1 MLSKPLVMPSLTN
14 IDNSITR
21 RVTLAVVCLATA
33 MLMLDIAV
41 VNTAL
46 SSISE
51 DLNTGLSGLQWVIDA
66 YTLALATVVLSAGS
80 LADRLGRRRVFLV
93 GLGVFTV
100 SSLVCALSGS
110 IVMLDA
116 ARAVQGLGAA
126 AMFAVSLALLAHAYP
141 GMRERAGALAVYGA
155 TIGASFAVGP
165 LVGGLLTSGLS
176 WRWIFLVNIPFG
188 IVAIAATVA
197 RVQESRDE
205 HARSIDWIGQIVLGG
220 GLFLLVLALLRGNDQ
235 GWGSTVI
242 IAELTGAVA
251 LLALFGIVEQRV
263 KEPMLPLHFFR
274 NRGFAATQAGT
285 VAISAS
291 FFAVFIYTTLYLQHI
306 LGLSAI
312 QTGLVYMPGTV
323 IMFVVSGASAQL
335 GEKVSPRLM
344 VSGGLVLVG
353 VGMLLMTLAG
363 VGSSWTIVLP
373 GEIVALVGTGLFNPA
388 MSGVAMGSLPQ
399 RHSGLAAGAY
409 DTFRQAGMA
418 VGIAALGA
426 LIPASSALG
435 HGSPHAY
442 VDGLRAALVVGAA
455 VALLGA
461 LATAK
466 LLRGRQNGMAVE
478 PELVLESA

>member
-1 MLSKPLVMPSLTN
+1 MALSHE
-14 IDNSITR
+14 NSIAR
-21 RVTLAVVCLATA
+21 QVTLAVVCLATA

-51 DLNTGLSGLQWVIDA
+51 DLHTGLSGLQWVIDA
-66 YTLALATVVLSAGS
+66 YTLALATVVLSFGS
-80 LADRLGRRRVFLV
+80 LADRLGRRRVFLA
-93 GLGVFTV
+93 GLAVFTA

-155 TIGASFAVGP
+155 TIGAAFAVGP
-165 LVGGLLTSGLS
+165 LVGGLLTSGLG
-176 WRWIFLVNIPFG
+176 WRWIFLVNIPIG
-188 IVAIAATVA
+188 IIAIAATLA

-205 HARSIDWIGQIVLGG
+205 QARSIDWIGQTVLGG
-220 GLFLLVLALLRGNDQ
+220 GLFLLVFALLRGNEQ
-235 GWGSTVI
+235 GWGSTAI
-242 IAELTGAVA
+242 IAELSGAAV
-251 LLALFGIVEQRV
+251 LFALFAYVEQRV

-291 FFAVFIYTTLYLQHI
+291 FFAVFIYTTLYLQNI

-312 QTGLVYMPGTV
+312 ETGLVYMPGTA
-323 IMFVVSGASAQL
+323 IMFIVSGASAQL

-344 VSGGLVLVG
+344 ISGGLALVA

-363 VGSSWTIVLP
+363 VHSSWTVILP
-373 GEIVALVGTGLFNPA
+373 GEIIALIGTGLFNPA

-435 HGSPHAY
+435 HGNANDY
-442 VDGLRAALVVGAA
+442 VDGLRTALVVGAF
-455 VALLGA
+455 VAIAGA
-461 LATAK
+461 FATAR
-466 LLRGRQNGMAVE
+466 LLRGRTAIMADAQAAYE
-478 PELVLESA
+478 PA

>member
-1 MLSKPLVMPSLTN
+1 MASLTEN
-14 IDNSITR
+14 NSITR
-21 RVTLAVVCLATA
+21 KVTLAVVSLATA

-46 SSISE
+46 SSISK
-51 DLNTGLSGLQWVIDA
+51 DLHTGLSGLQWVIDA

-80 LADRLGRRRVFLV
+80 LADRLGRRKVFVV
-93 GLGVFTV
+93 GLVVFTI

-110 IVMLDA
+110 IVMLDV

-165 LVGGLLTSGLS
+165 LIGGILTSGLG

-188 IVAIAATVA
+188 IIAIVATLK
-197 RVQESRDE
+197 RVEESRDQL
-205 HARSIDWIGQIVLGG
+205 ARSIDWIGQIVLGG

-235 GWGSTVI
+235 GWGSTAI
-242 IAELTGAVA
+242 IAELSGAAV
-251 LLALFGIVEQRV
+251 LLALFAYVEQRV
-263 KEPMLPLHFFR
+263 KEPMLPLKFFR

-291 FFAVFIYTTLYLQHI
+291 FFAVFIYTTLYLQNV

-312 QTGLVYMPGTV
+312 ETGLVYMPGTV
-323 IMFVVSGASAQL
+323 IMFFVSGASAQL

-344 VSGGLVLVG
+344 ISGGLALVAA
-353 VGMLLMTLAG
+353 GMLLMTLAG

-373 GEIVALVGTGLFNPA
+373 GEVIALIGTGLFNPA

-435 HGSPHAY
+435 HGDPQAY
-442 VDGLRAALVVGAA
+442 VDGLREALVVGAF
-455 VALLGA
+455 VAIAGA
-461 LATAK
+461 AATAK
-466 LLRGRQNGMAVE
+466 LLRGRKNGMAVE
-478 PELVLESA
+478 GEVALESA

>member
-1 MLSKPLVMPSLTN
+1 MALSKE
-14 IDNSITR
+14 NSIR
-21 RVTLAVVCLATA
+21 QITLAVVCLATA

-46 SSISE
+46 SSISD
-51 DLNTGLSGLQWVIDA
+51 DLHTGLSGLQWVIDA
-66 YTLALATVVLSAGS
+66 YTLALATVVLSFGS
-80 LADRLGRRRVFLV
+80 LADRLGRRRVFLA
-93 GLGVFTV
+93 GLAVFTV
-100 SSLVCALSGS
+100 SSLVCALSDS

-116 ARAVQGLGAA
+116 ARAVQGIGAA

-165 LVGGLLTSGLS
+165 LVGGLLTSGGG
-176 WRWIFLVNIPFG
+176 WRWIFLVNIPIG
-188 IVAIAATVA
+188 ILAIAATLA
-197 RVQESRDE
+197 RVEESRDE
-205 HARSIDWIGQIVLGG
+205 QARSIDWIGQLVLGG
-220 GLFLLVLALLRGNDQ
+220 GLFLLVLALLRGNEQ
-235 GWGSTVI
+235 GWGSSEIV
-242 IAELTGAVA
+242 AQLSGAAV
-251 LLALFGIVEQRV
+251 LLALFAFVEQRV

-291 FFAVFIYTTLYLQHI
+291 FFAVFIYTTLYLQNI
-306 LGLSAI
+306 LGLSPI
-312 QTGLVYMPGTV
+312 ETGLVYMPGTA
-323 IMFVVSGASAQL
+323 IMFFVSGASAQL

-344 VSGGLVLVG
+344 ISGGLALVA
-353 VGMLLMTLAG
+353 VGMLLMTVAG
-363 VGSSWTIVLP
+363 VHSSWVVVLP
-373 GEIVALVGTGLFNPA
+373 GEIIALIGTGLFNPA
-388 MSGVAMGSLPQ
+388 MSGVAMSSLPQ

-435 HGSPHAY
+435 HGNPNDY
-442 VDGLRAALVVGAA
+442 VDGLRAALVVGAF

-461 LATAK
+461 IATAR
-466 LLRGRQNGMAVE
+466 LLRGR
-478 PELVLESA
+478 SAIVADAQAAYEAA

>member
-1 MLSKPLVMPSLTN
+1 MASLTEN
-14 IDNSITR
+14 NSITR
-21 RVTLAVVCLATA
+21 KVTLAVVSLATA

-46 SSISE
+46 SSISK
-51 DLNTGLSGLQWVIDA
+51 DLHTGLNGLQWVIDA

-80 LADRLGRRRVFLV
+80 LADRLGRRKVFVV
-93 GLGVFTV
+93 GLVVFTV

-110 IVMLDA
+110 IVMLDV

-165 LVGGLLTSGLS
+165 LIGGLLTSGLG

-188 IVAIAATVA
+188 IIAIAATLK
-197 RVQESRDE
+197 RVEESRDPL
-205 HARSIDWIGQIVLGG
+205 ARSIDWIGQIVLGG
-220 GLFLLVLALLRGNDQ
+220 GLFLLVFALLRGNDQ
-235 GWGSTVI
+235 GWGSTAI
-242 IAELTGAVA
+242 IAELSGAAV
-251 LLALFGIVEQRV
+251 LLALFAYVEQRV
-263 KEPMLPLHFFR
+263 KEPMLPLKFFR

-291 FFAVFIYTTLYLQHI
+291 FFAAFIYTTLYLQNV

-323 IMFVVSGASAQL
+323 IMFFVSGASAQL

-344 VSGGLVLVG
+344 VSGGLALVAA
-353 VGMLLMTLAG
+353 GMLLMTLAG
-363 VGSSWTIVLP
+363 VGSSWTIILP
-373 GEIVALVGTGLFNPA
+373 GEVIALIGTGLFNPA

-435 HGSPHAY
+435 HGNQQDY
-442 VDGLRAALVVGAA
+442 VDGMRLALVVGAF
-455 VALLGA
+455 VAALGA
-461 LATAK
+461 LATAR
-466 LLRGRQNGMAVE
+466 LLRGRKAIAADAQVVYEGA
-478 PELVLESA
+478 

>member
-1 MLSKPLVMPSLTN
+1 MALSTE
-14 IDNSITR
+14 NSIAR
-21 RVTLAVVCLATA
+21 QVTLAVVCLATA

-46 SSISE
+46 SSISK
-51 DLNTGLSGLQWVIDA
+51 DLHTGLSGLQWVIDA

-93 GLGVFTV
+93 GLAVFTA

-155 TIGASFAVGP
+155 TIGASFAIGP
-165 LVGGLLTSGLS
+165 LVGGLLTSGIG
-176 WRWIFLVNIPFG
+176 WRWIFLVNIPIG
-188 IVAIAATVA
+188 LVAIAATLA
-197 RVQESRDE
+197 RVEESRDAL
-205 HARSIDWIGQIVLGG
+205 ARSIDWIGQFVLGG
-220 GLFLLVLALLRGNDQ
+220 GLFLLVLALLRGNEQ
-235 GWGSTVI
+235 GWGSPAI
-242 IAELTGAVA
+242 IAELSGAAV
-251 LLALFGIVEQRV
+251 LLALFAFVEQRV
-263 KEPMLPLHFFR
+263 KEPMLPLRFFR

-291 FFAVFIYTTLYLQHI
+291 FFAVFIYTTLYLQNV

-312 QTGLVYMPGTV
+312 ETGLVYMPGTA
-323 IMFVVSGASAQL
+323 IMFFVSGASAQL

-344 VSGGLVLVG
+344 VSGGLVLISA
-353 VGMLLMTLAG
+353 GMLLMTLAG
-363 VGSSWTIVLP
+363 VHTSWAIVLP
-373 GEIVALVGTGLFNPA
+373 GEIVALIGTGLFNPA

-435 HGSPHAY
+435 HGNPHDY
-442 VDGLRAALVVGAA
+442 VHGLREALVVGAA
-455 VALLGA
+455 VAALGA

-466 LLRGRQNGMAVE
+466 LLRGRKDGMEVDAE
-478 PELVLESA
+478 PELEAA

>member
-1 MLSKPLVMPSLTN
+1 MARSSDK
-14 IDNSITR
+14 NSITR
-21 RVTLAVVCLATA
+21 QITLAVVCLATA

-46 SSISE
+46 SSISD
-51 DLNTGLSGLQWVIDA
+51 DLHTGLSGLQWVIDA
-66 YTLALATVVLSAGS
+66 YTLALATVVLTCGS
-80 LADRLGRRRVFLV
+80 LADRLGRRKVFLV
-93 GLGVFTV
+93 GLVVFTV

-165 LVGGLLTSGLS
+165 LVGGLLTSGLG
-176 WRWIFLVNIPFG
+176 WRWIFLVNIPLG
-188 IVAIAATVA
+188 LIAIAATA
-197 RVQESRDE
+197 TRVQESRDE
-205 HARSIDWIGQIVLGG
+205 QARSIDWTGQFVLGG
-220 GLFLLVLALLRGNDQ
+220 GLFLLVLALLRGNEQ
-235 GWGSTVI
+235 GWGSTAI
-242 IAELTGAVA
+242 IAELSGAA
-251 LLALFGIVEQRV
+251 LLLALFAFVERRV
-263 KEPMLPLHFFR
+263 KEPMLPLEFFR

-285 VAISAS
+285 FAISAS
-291 FFAVFIYTTLYLQHI
+291 FFAVFIYTTLYLQNI

-312 QTGLVYMPGTV
+312 ETGLVYMPGTA
-323 IMFVVSGASAQL
+323 IMFFVSGASAQL

-344 VSGGLVLVG
+344 ISAGLVLVAA
-353 VGMLLMTLAG
+353 GMLMMTVAG
-363 VGSSWTIVLP
+363 VHSSWVVVLP
-373 GEIVALVGTGLFNPA
+373 GEIVALIGTGLFNPA

-435 HGSPHAY
+435 HGNPQDY
-442 VDGLRAALVVGAA
+442 VDGLREALAAGALL
-455 VALLGA
+455 ALLGA
-461 LATAK
+461 FATTR
-466 LLRGRQNGMAVE
+466 LLRGRKAIVADAQVAVE
-478 PELVLESA
+478 TA

>member
-1 MLSKPLVMPSLTN
+1 MPLTSEN
-14 IDNSITR
+14 NSITR
-21 RVTLAVVCLATA
+21 QVTLAVVCLATA

-46 SSISE
+46 SSISK
-51 DLNTGLSGLQWVIDA
+51 DLHTGLSGLQWVIDA
-66 YTLALATVVLSAGS
+66 YTLALATVVLTCGS
-80 LADRLGRRRVFLV
+80 LADRLGRKRVFLV
-93 GLGVFTV
+93 GLVVFTA

-141 GMRERAGALAVYGA
+141 GMRERAGALAIYGA

-165 LVGGLLTSGLS
+165 LVGGLLTSGAG

-188 IVAIAATVA
+188 IIAIAATVA

-205 HARSIDWIGQIVLGG
+205 QARSIDWIGQFVLGG

-235 GWGSTVI
+235 GWGSTAI
-242 IAELTGAVA
+242 LAELSGAVA
-251 LLALFGIVEQRV
+251 LLALFAYVERRV
-263 KEPMLPLHFFR
+263 KEPMLPLEFFR

-285 VAISAS
+285 FAISAS
-291 FFAVFIYTTLYLQHI
+291 FFAVFIYTTLYLQNI

-323 IMFVVSGASAQL
+323 IMFFVSGASAQL

-344 VSGGLVLVG
+344 ISGGLVLIA
-353 VGMLLMTLAG
+353 VGMLAMTVAG
-363 VGSSWTIVLP
+363 VNSSWVIILP
-373 GEIVALVGTGLFNPA
+373 GEIIALIGTGLFNPA

-426 LIPASSALG
+426 LIPASAALG
-435 HGSPHAY
+435 HGNPHAY
-442 VDGLRAALVVGAA
+442 VDGMREALVAGAAL
-455 VALLGA
+455 ALLGA
-461 LATAK
+461 LATAR
-466 LLRGRQNGMAVE
+466 LLRGRRNGMEVAEAAVE
-478 PELVLESA
+478 SA

>member
-1 MLSKPLVMPSLTN
+1 MALSN
-14 IDNSITR
+14 ENSIAR
-21 RVTLAVVCLATA
+21 QVTLAVVCLATA

-46 SSISE
+46 SSISK
-51 DLNTGLSGLQWVIDA
+51 DLHTGLSGLQWVIDA

-93 GLGVFTV
+93 GLAVFTAA
-100 SSLVCALSGS
+100 SLGCALSGS

-165 LVGGLLTSGLS
+165 LVGGLLTSGGG
-176 WRWIFLVNIPFG
+176 WRWIFLVNIPIG
-188 IVAIAATVA
+188 IVVIAATLA
-197 RVQESRDE
+197 RVEESRDE
-205 HARSIDWIGQIVLGG
+205 QARSIDWIGQVVLGS
-220 GLFLLVLALLRGNDQ
+220 GLFLLVLALLRGNEQ
-235 GWGSTVI
+235 GWGSSTI
-242 IAELTGAVA
+242 IAELSAAAV
-251 LLALFGIVEQRV
+251 LLALFAFVEQRV

-291 FFAVFIYTTLYLQHI
+291 FFAVFIYTTLYLQNI
-306 LGLSAI
+306 LGLSPI
-312 QTGLVYMPGTV
+312 ETGLVYMPGTA
-323 IMFVVSGASAQL
+323 IMFFVSGASAQL

-344 VSGGLVLVG
+344 ISAGLALVAA
-353 VGMLLMTLAG
+353 GMLLMTLAG
-363 VGSSWTIVLP
+363 VHSSWTIILP
-373 GEIVALVGTGLFNPA
+373 GEIIALIGTGLFNPA
-388 MSGVAMGSLPQ
+388 MSGVAMSSLPQ

-435 HGSPHAY
+435 HGNPQDY
-442 VDGLRAALVVGAA
+442 VDGMRAALVVGAFL
-455 VALLGA
+455 ALLGA
-461 LATAK
+461 FATAK
-466 LLRGRQNGMAVE
+466 LLRGR
-478 PELVLESA
+478 SAIPADAQAAYVRE